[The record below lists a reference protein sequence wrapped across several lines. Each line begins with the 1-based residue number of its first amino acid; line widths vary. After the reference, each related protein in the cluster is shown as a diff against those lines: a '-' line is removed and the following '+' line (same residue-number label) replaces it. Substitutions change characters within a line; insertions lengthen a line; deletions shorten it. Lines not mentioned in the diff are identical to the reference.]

1 MAKGRVVVF
10 ESYWLARD
18 FFMQSSAS
26 KTASCPEFISF
37 LPCLFFAYSPKRK
50 TFISNILRRHY
61 KKFGFCFTF
70 KTFKTLKRKPC
81 IAADVK
87 EESICGF
94 SSEVLRFK
102 ATLRWCFTLLIWQL
116 IAYKITSR
124 YFNGNPHYASEMI
137 WAKGIFHTK
146 SQGKNLVGRSKSSS

>member
-1 MAKGRVVVF
+1 MENDLKYSKWNITETTNWIQLKF
-10 ESYWLARD
+10 WTWLN
-18 FFMQSSAS
+18 
-26 KTASCPEFISF
+26 KPIN
-37 LPCLFFAYSPKRK
+37 
-50 TFISNILRRHY
+50 NIWRRHE
-61 KKFGFCFTF
+61 KSIVLFGLTSFTF
-70 KTFKTLKRKPC
+70 KTFTTLKRKPC

-146 SQGKNLVGRSKSSS
+146 SQGKNLGDLNRRRRYFTDDAVFSLVSLTTA